1 MQSAVYF
8 NESYNQLQP
17 ITCKYN
23 DYILFLYIYIHVDCE
38 HCGCLRDVV
47 ATTQAEKKGYGCVY
61 IYICIYIYLNY
72 GTCIYCN
79 NFIFRDSM
87 HVLN

>member
-23 DYILFLYIYIHVDCE
+23 DYILFIYIYIHVDCE

-47 ATTQAEKKGYGCVY
+47 ATTQAEKKVYGCVY
-61 IYICIYIYLNY
+61 IYIYVYIY
-72 GTCIYCN
+72 TWI
-79 NFIFRDSM
+79 M
-87 HVLN
+87 VHVYIVIILFFEIRCMY